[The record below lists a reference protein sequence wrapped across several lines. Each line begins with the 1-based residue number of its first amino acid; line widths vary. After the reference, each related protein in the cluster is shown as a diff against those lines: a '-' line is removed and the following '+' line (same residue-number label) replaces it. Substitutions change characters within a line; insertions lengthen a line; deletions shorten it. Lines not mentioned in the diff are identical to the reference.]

1 MKILLASFLSVA
13 LSPPALAEPMDCEV
27 NGITDGNGFTC
38 ITAQGQQ
45 IEVRLAYIDAP
56 ERTQPFGYQSL
67 LLLADLIFR
76 KKVILTPLSTNDYQ
90 QLVARVTSG
99 EMDIGQE
106 MVSLGGA
113 WVYHGYN
120 HDPELPCLEK
130 AAREEKRGLWG
141 VQEGKIVP
149 PWEWRSP
156 GTGKVIE

>member
-1 MKILLASFLSVA
+1 MKILLVSLISASFL
-13 LSPPALAEPMDCEV
+13 PTALAEPMDCEV

-38 ITAQGQQ
+38 LTAQRQQ
-45 IEVRLAYIDAP
+45 IAVRLAYIDAP

-76 KKVILTPLSTNDYQ
+76 KKVVLTPLSTNDYQ

-99 EMDIGQE
+99 DRDIGQE
-106 MVSLGGA
+106 MVSRGGA
-113 WVYHGYN
+113 WVYHQYN
-120 HDPELPCLEK
+120 HDPKLPRLEQE
-130 AAREEKRGLWG
+130 AREEKRGLWSQ
-141 VQEGKIVP
+141 QEGRIVP